1 VLYLQMAHIQHM
13 KELLIL
19 AYCQNSSSS
28 YFRCC
33 RCMFEHQKLLL
44 RFADQI
50 FTVHVCAAGG
60 AAYEGAENEVAENEG
75 AENEDAENEAAENED
90 AENGA
95 AENEGVENDGVEN
108 EGAENEGPK
117 DPAPSDNR
125 RIQLVITVEI
135 EEGKSERIEMWEGDS
150 PRQLAMQF
158 CEEHGLDESVIEPL
172 TEHILDNVA
181 QLQ

>member
-1 VLYLQMAHIQHM
+1 MI
-13 KELLIL
+13 KT
-19 AYCQNSSSS
+19 SSSS
-28 YFRCC
+28 YFCYSRCT
-33 RCMFEHQKLLL
+33 FEHHNLLLKISDQKL
-44 RFADQI
+44 
-50 FTVHVCAAGG
+50 TVHVCAEGG
-60 AAYEGAENEVAENEG
+60 AAYEVVENEAGENED
-75 AENEDAENEAAENED
+75 AENEDAENEGAQNEGAENED

-95 AENEGVENDGVEN
+95 AENEGAENEDAESEGAEN
-108 EGAENEGPK
+108 EGAENEGAEG
-117 DPAPSDNR
+117 PAPSDNR

-158 CEEHGLDESVIEPL
+158 CEEHGLDESVVEPL